1 MTRTTRTTRPARLRA
16 PRRTLAAAVVLPA
29 LLLPLTA
36 CGGGDDADQGG
47 SDGGASSDS
56 KSGSKDGGAKGGN
69 SEDGKDGKGDAGGDG
84 GSGGAD
90 GSDKAAKPL
99 GEQQL
104 RSALLKTGDLSGYRV
119 NESKTALSED
129 DDDTPRTGP
138 ECRPLIDVFSSDSKQ
153 KRSAWA
159 GIGIVKGG
167 EDELNARSTIHQVLL
182 SAYRPGD
189 AEAFMGDL
197 KSAARQCEQIVDK
210 KAGRTEKVTVEARPS
225 PRRGDDS
232 VRFLM
237 ENTEK
242 RKTGVLVTVVRSG
255 AHTMSFMSTSL
266 SGERVAEPKPVVDK
280 QLAKLEAA
288 TGR

>member
-16 PRRTLAAAVVLPA
+16 PRRTLVAAAALPA

-36 CGGGDDADQGG
+36 CGGGGDADRGG
-47 SDGGASSDS
+47 SGGGASSDS
-56 KSGSKDGGAKGGN
+56 KSDSKDGGAKGGN
-69 SEDGKDGKGDAGGDG
+69 AEDGKDGKGDAGG
-84 GSGGAD
+84 SGGAD
-90 GSDKAAKPL
+90 GSDKGAAKPL

-104 RSALLKTGDLSGYRV
+104 RSALLKTGDISGYRV
-119 NESKTALSED
+119 NESRTALSED

-138 ECRPLIDVFSSDSKQ
+138 ECRPLIDVFSSDSEQ

-159 GIGIVKGG
+159 GAGIVKGS

-210 KAGRTEKVTVEARPS
+210 KAGRTEKVTVEARQS
-225 PRRGDDS
+225 PGRGDDS

-237 ENTEK
+237 ENPEK